1 MSDALRETRGKLE
14 TELREIVKKA
24 DPTEADIN
32 RYDAIED
39 QLQEL
44 EVQSRAT
51 AIRER
56 YEARQ
61 AEPDT
66 APVPFVG
73 INRADRPEAVT
84 DLEKGY
90 ANIRSMALS
99 DRRAYT
105 VGADADVIPAQTAQE
120 LIRRLP
126 SLSAVRQAATV
137 RTYAMTTEIPQ
148 VVNRVPYATLV
159 DESADSQAAD
169 GTFTKVA
176 TKAFMS
182 RYRSA
187 ISLEMEQDA
196 IQPIMGEILQQHIEG
211 HAMGWDR
218 LYSSEETTASSRVKP
233 MGLCAAKADIT
244 AELATTINDVD
255 TAAGATEA
263 SVTIADLLATQAAL
277 PGRYRAGAKS
287 WIMSP
292 ELHAQIVQSTDPNS
306 RLVFL
311 PANTG
316 TLQENPLSVGTILGY
331 PVYLSDHMPD
341 AGNDKVAAILLD
353 RESYMVADRL
363 QLQIVPD
370 RVSGLGTGTTYL
382 NTYMRSDGLWTQ
394 AERSARLIY
403 AT

>member
-1 MSDALRETRGKLE
+1 MSDSLRETRGKLE
-14 TELREIVKKA
+14 TELKEIVKKA

-66 APVPFVG
+66 DPVPFVG
-73 INRADRPEAVT
+73 INRADRPETVS
-84 DLEKGY
+84 DMEKAY
-90 ANIRSMALS
+90 ANIRALHLGN
-99 DRRAYT
+99 RRAYT
-105 VGADADVIPAQTAQE
+105 TGTDADVIPAQTAQE

-126 SLSAVRQAATV
+126 ALSAVRQAATV
-137 RTYAMTTEIPQ
+137 RQYTMTTEIPQ
-148 VVNRVPYATLV
+148 VVNRVPIATLIT
-159 DESADSQAAD
+159 EGAASQAAE
-169 GTFTKVA
+169 GTFSKVA
-176 TKAFMS
+176 VKAFMT
-182 RYRSA
+182 RYQSA

-196 IQPIMGEILQQHIEG
+196 IEPVMGEILQQHLEG
-211 HAMGWDR
+211 HAQGWDA
-218 LYSSEETTASSRVKP
+218 LYTSAASTASSRTAP
-233 MGLCAAKADIT
+233 MGLCAGHTDMDT
-244 AELATTINDVD
+244 NLAHEINDVD
-255 TAAGATEA
+255 TANGATVA
-263 SVTIADLLATQAAL
+263 NVTIADLLATQAAL
-277 PGRYRAGAKS
+277 PGRYRAGEKS

-292 ELHAQIVQSTDPNS
+292 QLHAQIVQSTDPNS

-331 PVYLSDHMPD
+331 PVFLSDHMP
-341 AGNDKVAAILLD
+341 APANNAVAAILLD
-353 RESYMVADRL
+353 RQSYMIADRL

-370 RVSGLGTGTTYL
+370 RVTGLGLGTTFL

-394 AERSARLIY
+394 AERSARLVY